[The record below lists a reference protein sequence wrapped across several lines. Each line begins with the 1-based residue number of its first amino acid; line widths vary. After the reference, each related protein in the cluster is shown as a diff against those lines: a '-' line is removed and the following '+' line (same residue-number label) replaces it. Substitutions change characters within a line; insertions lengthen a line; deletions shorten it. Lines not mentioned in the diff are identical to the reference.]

1 LQPHSLSDL
10 EIGIRLVIGFRFSF
24 ARPSARPLRKR
35 LALAAAPTLPIT
47 VLVVD
52 DNQHMRSILK
62 ELLRAVGVKKVK
74 EAEDPVEAFELIKTI
89 PIDLVLVDYAM
100 PIIDGVEFTQ
110 MVRTGT
116 DSPNPFLPIVMIT
129 GHSERSRVN
138 AARDAGV
145 NEFLVKPV
153 TAKSLIERIQMV
165 VNNPRSF
172 IKSSAYFGPDR
183 RRRKD
188 KNFTGPWRREDDGE
202 KVG

>member
-1 LQPHSLSDL
+1 
-10 EIGIRLVIGFRFSF
+10 
-24 ARPSARPLRKR
+24 
-35 LALAAAPTLPIT
+35 LAAVPTLPIT

-52 DNQHMRSILK
+52 DNQHMRTILK
-62 ELLRAVGVKKVK
+62 ELLRAVGLKKIK
-74 EAEDPVEAFELIKTI
+74 EAEDAVEAFEIIKTFT
-89 PIDLVLVDYAM
+89 IDLVLVDYAM
-100 PIIDGVEFTQ
+100 PLIDGIEFTK
-110 MVRTGT
+110 MVRTSS
-116 DSPNPFLPIVMIT
+116 DSPNVFLPIVMIT
-129 GHSERSRVN
+129 GHSERGRVN
-138 AARDAGV
+138 AARDVGV

-188 KNFTGPWRREDDGE
+188 KMFTGPWRREEDGE

>member
-1 LQPHSLSDL
+1 M
-10 EIGIRLVIGFRFSF
+10 
-24 ARPSARPLRKR
+24 
-35 LALAAAPTLPIT
+35 ALAAPPTLPIT

-62 ELLRAVGVKKVK
+62 ELLRAVGLKKVK
-74 EAEDPVEAFELIKTI
+74 EAEDPVEAFEIIKMF
-89 PIDLVLVDYAM
+89 PIDLVLVDYSM

-110 MVRTGT
+110 MVRTSS

-172 IKSSAYFGPDR
+172 IKSPSYFGPDR
-183 RRRKD
+183 RRRKEVT
-188 KNFTGPWRREDDGE
+188 FAGPWRREEDGDKRE
-202 KVG
+202 

>member
-1 LQPHSLSDL
+1 VGQL
-10 EIGIRLVIGFRFSF
+10 
-24 ARPSARPLRKR
+24 ARKTQ
-35 LALAAAPTLPIT
+35 ALAPPPTLPIT

-89 PIDLVLVDYAM
+89 PIDLVLVDYSM

-110 MVRTGT
+110 MVRTGS

-138 AARDAGV
+138 SARDAGV

-172 IKSSAYFGPDR
+172 IKSPSYFGPDR
-183 RRRKD
+183 RRRKE
-188 KNFTGPWRREDDGE
+188 KNFTGPWRRDEDGDKKG
-202 KVG
+202 

>member
-1 LQPHSLSDL
+1 
-10 EIGIRLVIGFRFSF
+10 
-24 ARPSARPLRKR
+24 
-35 LALAAAPTLPIT
+35 LAPIPTLPIT

-74 EAEDPVEAFELIKTI
+74 EAEDPVEAFELIKTV
-89 PIDLVLVDYAM
+89 PIDLVLADYSM
-100 PIIDGVEFTQ
+100 PIIDGVEFTR
-110 MVRTGT
+110 MVRTGS

-183 RRRKD
+183 RRRKE
-188 KNFTGPWRREDDGE
+188 KNFTGPWRREDDGD
-202 KVG
+202 KLG